1 MQLSQDKQRLIS
13 RYLNGYCSAEEQK
26 VLLDW
31 VQQSEENKKHFFRLK
46 DVWDAGQKREDLSE
60 KKLFHFYQSQLK
72 NKAALQKSLR
82 VWRFVAGFAAV
93 FVLGLIFTVLFV
105 SLQKKE
111 SQLVVHTVPLGSKS
125 KVILADGTEV
135 HLNSGS
141 RLEYFSGFSGGNRE
155 VHLTGEAFFRVKSDC
170 DHPFT
175 VATSDFDIAVTG
187 TEFNVCTYDDNSFSS
202 VSLMEGEISLSFPN
216 IHPIGLDPGE
226 KIRFSRNE
234 RQYAFVAFDLQAE
247 IAWKEGQFIFQDI
260 SFPELIKRLERWY
273 DVKLICRSNKLN
285 SFKYS
290 GSFKNQE
297 TIWQVLDALELTT
310 PIEYSRKGFREFVIS
325 YKPVK

>member
-31 VQQSEENKKHFFRLK
+31 VKQSEENKKHFFRLK
-46 DVWDAGQKREDLSE
+46 DVWDAGRKREDLSD
-60 KKLFHFYQSQLK
+60 KKLLHFYQAQFK
-72 NKAALQKSLR
+72 KKAVLQKSLR
-82 VWRFVAGFAAV
+82 LWRFVAGIAAV
-93 FVLGLIFTVLFV
+93 LVLGLLFTFLFV

-111 SQLVVHTVPLGSKS
+111 SQLVVHAVPLGSKS
-125 KVILADGTEV
+125 KVILADGSEV

-141 RLEYFSGFSGGNRE
+141 RLEYFSGDNRE
-155 VHLTGEAFFRVKSDC
+155 VHLTGEAFFHVKSDR

-175 VATSDFDIAVTG
+175 VATADFDIAVTG

-202 VSLMEGEISLSFPN
+202 VSLMQGEISLSFPN

-234 RQYAFVAFDLQAE
+234 RKYAFVAFDPEAE

-310 PIEYSRKGFREFVIS
+310 PIEYNRKGFREFVIN